1 MKEIVEKDYDI
12 IAIKK
17 MVVDQLTH
25 SKDFDLHY
33 KVRIDFLNNY
43 KNEKNYG
50 KMMESRT
57 GVSAVNLYKDASM
70 FIKSINSYIFSSI
83 KAMSPEKRANLLNDT
98 KDMDS
103 CLGRVKEEIKSE
115 VGESD
120 MFLQKRG

>member
-43 KNEKNYG
+43 KTEKNYG
-50 KMMESRT
+50 KMMNF
-57 GVSAVNLYKDASM
+57 AKKL
-70 FIKSINSYIFSSI
+70 
-83 KAMSPEKRANLLNDT
+83 
-98 KDMDS
+98 
-103 CLGRVKEEIKSE
+103 
-115 VGESD
+115 
-120 MFLQKRG
+120 